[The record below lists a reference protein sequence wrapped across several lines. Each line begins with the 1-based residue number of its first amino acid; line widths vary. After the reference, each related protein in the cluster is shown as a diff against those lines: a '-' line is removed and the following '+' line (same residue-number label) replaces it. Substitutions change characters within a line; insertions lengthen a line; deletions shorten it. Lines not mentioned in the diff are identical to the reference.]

1 MAEAFTERTV
11 AIPGAGRTRRDGVE
25 DTSFLSKSVP
35 TSFYSKRKP
44 PPAPRHRPLRS
55 KEDPESLQLPPPSP
69 LENYQESLLL
79 GRSLTKTTPNQLL
92 YPASLPSRFAKDGKR
107 LKEFSLIA
115 KKPDFVQDDASP
127 SSSVHSKEDT
137 EHEDAPVGS
146 HPVGSLSSTLYQL
159 LDADAMNSNERVS
172 VLTGAHQIE
181 EDDRD
186 EPRTDGIFEMEDD

>member
-115 KKPDFVQDDASP
+115 KKPDFNQDDASP

-137 EHEDAPVGS
+137 EHEDAPIGS

-159 LDADAMNSNERVS
+159 LDGDALNSNERVS
-172 VLTGAHQIE
+172 VLTDAHQIE